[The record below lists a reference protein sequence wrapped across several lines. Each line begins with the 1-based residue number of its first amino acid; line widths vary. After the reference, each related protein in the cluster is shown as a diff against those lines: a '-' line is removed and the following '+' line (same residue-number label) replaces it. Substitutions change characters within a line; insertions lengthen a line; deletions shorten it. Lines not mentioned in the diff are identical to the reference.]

1 MRTASTTRRQSV
13 RSTARSRATSTYGD
27 SVYENNTAENSIL
40 QADADVPETVAP
52 TKTKN
57 KISAIRSRQN
67 EREKQKALLAEMS
80 PNIAGRRAAVWV
92 GEWDRGSRTVRLRIL
107 EALTTLHSSSNTN
120 RLEKDLGDSSM
131 LLFTR
136 ITAWFRLTCK
146 LGFTL
151 QPLLSAI
158 SLFIRGVRYLT
169 SLMEIGG
176 AQTLID
182 TLGTCNLAREDRRE
196 IALLLLYIAN
206 AGRVYREMLC
216 DDEDIHLL
224 IQALQREDDAEILEL
239 LAALFLVLGEGNKQS
254 VTFRL
259 HTELLGLILSKTS
272 TVESKLQAARIL
284 RTFQSS
290 RDKEYS
296 QAIGRD
302 ALEDKGMVPILG
314 IVPGSSSDGVQ
325 QLLLEALYSLLL
337 HDDLRLRV
345 EGTELLTM
353 VAKNIQFTAAILTR
367 CLDVVDEDRLAIEAE
382 DDHRAAMI
390 IRRHQISFGST
401 AVNIILL
408 DSRCEALQRLVLD
421 IIGRRS
427 AHFTLLK
434 YLRLL
439 ENMNPT
445 LVLDC
450 CRVLQMLC
458 RGALLQERHATES
471 GDSLSFSS
479 SSSLAADATT
489 TTAAT
494 TAPVSLE
501 KVAKHIRE
509 AVGSTLYS
517 VLLYEE
523 LTEDEAA
530 SIARSVTS
538 SASRM

>member
-1 MRTASTTRRQSV
+1 MRTASRGRRQSV
-13 RSTARSRATSTYGD
+13 RSSTRSRATSAYGG
-27 SVYENNTAENSIL
+27 SISESNL
-40 QADADVPETVAP
+40 DETIIPQAGGDAPDNIAP
-52 TKTKN
+52 TKRKN
-57 KISAIRSRQN
+57 KISAMRCRQN
-67 EREKQKALLAEMS
+67 DLEKQEALLAEMS

-92 GEWDRGSRTVRLRIL
+92 GEWDRGSRSVRLRIL

-120 RLEKDLGDSSM
+120 RLENDLGDSSM

-146 LGFTL
+146 FKYTL

-158 SLFIRGVRYLT
+158 ALFVRGVRYLT

-182 TLGTCNLAREDRRE
+182 TLGTCNLVREDRRE

-216 DDEDIHLL
+216 DDEDIKLL
-224 IQALQREDDAEILEL
+224 IQALEREDDTDILEL

-254 VTFRL
+254 VTFRI
-259 HTELLGLILSKTS
+259 HTGLLELILSNTS

-296 QAIGRD
+296 QAIARD

-314 IVPGSSSDGVQ
+314 MVSGTPPEGVQ
-325 QLLLEALYSLLL
+325 QLLLDALFSLLL
-337 HDDLRLRV
+337 HDELCLRV

-353 VAKNIQFTAAILTR
+353 VAKNIQFTGPILTR
-367 CLDVVDEDRLAIEAE
+367 CLDVVDEDHLAIEAE
-382 DDHRAAMI
+382 DDHRAAMT
-390 IRRHQISFGST
+390 IRRNQISFGST
-401 AVNIILL
+401 AVNIMLI
-408 DSRCEALQRLVLD
+408 DSNCEALQRIMLD

-445 LVLDC
+445 SVLDC

-458 RGALLQERHATES
+458 RGALLQERHAAENA
-471 GDSLSFSS
+471 DNLSFPSS
-479 SSSLAADATT
+479 SADAAS
-489 TTAAT
+489 TAR
-494 TAPVSLE
+494 APVSLE
-501 KVAKHIRE
+501 KVANHIRE